1 MRSMWNGQISFG
13 LVTIPVKLYTAT
25 ENHGPRFTQVHA
37 TDAGR
42 IRYQRVCSVDGAEVP
57 YAEIAKGVETDDG
70 RLVVLTEDDL
80 AEVPAP
86 TAKTAEVV
94 EFVPLES
101 IDPIRFDK
109 SYYVEP
115 QKAAVK
121 PYLLLRDALAKSGRV
136 AITKI
141 ALRRRES
148 LALLRVTSDVLVL
161 ETMLWP
167 DELRTPDFP
176 FLTEDH
182 PQVRSQEM
190 DMALSL
196 IESMTSEV
204 FEADRYHDRY
214 REALE
219 ELIAAKVAG
228 DETVTAPAA
237 AAPDRADE
245 DVSDLLA
252 ALSASVARATG
263 TAPGDQTGDAPAQ
276 KTADETAAK
285 KSAAT
290 KKAAPKK
297 TAAKKAPAK
306 KSAAKKTAAKKKT
319 ADRS

>member
-25 ENHGPRFTQVHA
+25 ESHGPRFKQVHA
-37 TDAGR
+37 ADGGQ

-57 YAEIAKGVETDDG
+57 YAEIAKGVETDGG
-70 RLVVLTEDDL
+70 RLVVLTDDDL

-86 TAKTAEVV
+86 AAKTAEVV

-141 ALRRRES
+141 ALRQRES

-182 PQVRSQEM
+182 PQVRSQEL

-204 FEADRYHDRY
+204 FEADQYHDQY

-228 DETVTAPAA
+228 DETVTAPVAET
-237 AAPDRADE
+237 PDRADE

-252 ALSASVARATG
+252 ALSASVERATG
-263 TAPGDQTGDAPAQ
+263 AASDADTGDTPPK
-276 KTADETAAK
+276 KTAGKTTAKKSVPKKAAK
-285 KSAAT
+285 KMAGGKTDAKT
-290 KKAAPKK
+290 GVARK
-297 TAAKKAPAK
+297 TAAKK
-306 KSAAKKTAAKKKT
+306 T
-319 ADRS
+319 ADRA